1 MSDPKLDPIW
11 LDTCVVIKVYNGD
24 KIAEYFLKHLHD
36 EGYELL
42 LVPAANNELLDGN
55 PLTMDVE
62 RPVWEPGPTESTR
75 AALEALKLRLGI
87 TVDMSAGAIPMKT
100 RSMYAMQGHRKADAI
115 DRKILIAGKPKRL
128 GYAKTLG
135 NLSESDN
142 LVVGQVVASAQAR
155 KVANP
160 IMVTAE
166 TGEKGMLRWAHLF
179 KVTAIKVPPSAEA
192 S

>member
-62 RPVWEPGPTESTR
+62 RPVWEQGPTESTR

-115 DRKILIAGKPKRL
+115 DRKILKPANQNAWGMQRRWVISPSP
-128 GYAKTLG
+128 TT
-135 NLSESDN
+135 SS
-142 LVVGQVVASAQAR
+142 SARSWLALKPEKSLTPSWSLRRRAR
-155 KVANP
+155 R
-160 IMVTAE
+160 E
-166 TGEKGMLRWAHLF
+166 C
-179 KVTAIKVPPSAEA
+179 
-192 S
+192 